1 MNPFALPI
9 RGALTSSAPRPPCRA
24 IHFPQ
29 TQTPQ
34 SHFPENPS
42 QTSQATNKKKSNYTK
57 FSASKLSKFEE
68 KKWTKDGSAARASW
82 ALESQQ
88 FIFSGGGGGAHSWLH
103 FDRELAFNTTGDTR
117 NSQPS
122 LPPSAF
128 PRRQPQDAL
137 KQLQHH

>member
-9 RGALTSSAPRPPCRA
+9 RGALTSSAPRPPYRA

-34 SHFPENPS
+34 VTFLRTLLRHCKPQTKRNQITPS
-42 QTSQATNKKKSNYTK
+42 FQHPNCPNSG
-57 FSASKLSKFEE
+57 
-68 KKWTKDGSAARASW
+68 KKWTKDGSAARAGW